1 MKKLLLLSNS
11 TNPGEEYLEWAKEY
25 ITDFLKDTS
34 VKRILFIPYAGV
46 TVNWDE
52 YEAKV
57 AAVFQELG
65 YEIYS
70 IHHFKDA
77 EDAVLKAECIAI
89 GGGNTFNLL
98 YTLQLNDLMHI
109 IHKRV
114 AKGLP
119 YIGWS
124 AGSNVVCPSIKT
136 TNDMPIAEPE
146 SFHSLDLIPFQINPH
161 YLDANPAGHGGETRQ
176 QRIDEYL
183 KVNQE
188 IYVSGLREG
197 TLLQVEGQKLLLK
210 GRKQMRLFKYSTEP
224 QEFNPGDDLDFLLE
238 SVV

>member
-1 MKKLLLLSNS
+1 
-11 TNPGEEYLEWAKEY
+11 
-25 ITDFLKDTS
+25 
-34 VKRILFIPYAGV
+34 
-46 TVNWDE
+46 
-52 YEAKV
+52 
-57 AAVFQELG
+57 
-65 YEIYS
+65 
-70 IHHFKDA
+70 
-77 EDAVLKAECIAI
+77 
-89 GGGNTFNLL
+89 
-98 YTLQLNDLMHI
+98 
-109 IHKRV
+109 
-114 AKGLP
+114 
-119 YIGWS
+119 
-124 AGSNVVCPSIKT
+124 
-136 TNDMPIAEPE
+136 MPIAEPE

-224 QEFNPGDDLDFLLE
+224 QEFNQGDDLDFLLE